1 MQLPALCEEG
11 VSLIISPLIALIH
24 DQVKSLLRNQI
35 NAKYLSADMTKGQVN
50 AVYSGTQLPSY
61 PPCHYNRAQIHITMP
76 PKTDLAKAQPEAK
89 IVYVTP
95 ERIAKSKKFITVL
108 KKLYANGKL
117 ARIVIDEAHCVS
129 Q

>member
-1 MQLPALCEEG
+1 MPYTQVLGFPPILLVTTPG
-11 VSLIISPLIALIH
+11 LKSTSLYYH
-24 DQVKSLLRNQI
+24 Q
-35 NAKYLSADMTKGQVN
+35 
-50 AVYSGTQLPSY
+50 
-61 PPCHYNRAQIHITMP
+61 
-76 PKTDLAKAQPEAK
+76 KTDLAKAQPEAK

-129 Q
+129 QWGHDFRPDYLELKVFRKVFPTVPLLACKSLDRKSVV